1 MFRDISYTARFI
13 AILNMVSFSD
23 VATVH
28 PPSDSNHVMFW
39 MVFGKALWM
48 IFIYILTL
56 YAYEA
61 VKSLFV
67 KEDK

>member
-39 MVFGKALWM
+39 MVLGKALWM

-56 YAYEA
+56 YTYEA